1 MRRFVVNKSI
11 CGMKFKVVA
20 VGKIKEKYL
29 CDALNE
35 YVKRISRFA
44 SVEIVE
50 IDECLS
56 RGAQLAK
63 EIERVK
69 RQEGEYILSKL
80 EGYVVAMDIEG
91 NLVSSEQLSKHIEE
105 QKQFHSTFTFVI
117 GGSNGLSEEVKQ
129 RANFRCSFG
138 KITLPHQLFRVVL
151 LEQLYR
157 ACCIEHNV
165 TYHK

>member
-1 MRRFVVNKSI
+1 
-11 CGMKFKVVA
+11 MKFRIVA
-20 VGKIKEKYL
+20 VGKIKEAYL
-29 CDALNE
+29 RDAVSE

-56 RGAQLAK
+56 RGLQGEA

-69 RQEGEYILSKL
+69 KQEGEAILPVLS
-80 EGYVVAMDIEG
+80 GCVVAMDIDG
-91 NLVSSEQLSKHIEE
+91 TLVDSVQLSKHIEE
-105 QKQFHSTFTFVI
+105 QKQYNSTFTFVI
-117 GGSNGLSEEVKQ
+117 GGSNGLSDEVKR
-129 RANFRCSFG
+129 RADKRYSFG

-165 TYHK
+165 QYHK

>member
-1 MRRFVVNKSI
+1 
-11 CGMKFKVVA
+11 MKLKIVA
-20 VGKIKEKYL
+20 VGKIKESYL
-29 CDALNE
+29 KDAIAE

-44 SVEIVE
+44 NVEIVE

-56 RGAQLAK
+56 KGTQSDK

-69 RQEGEYILSKL
+69 SVEGVAILQKL
-80 EGYVVAMDIEG
+80 DGYVVAMDIDG
-91 NLVSSEQLSKHIEE
+91 KQLSSVELSSHIVE
-105 QKQFHSTFTFVI
+105 QKQFNSTFTFVV
-117 GGSNGLSEEVKQ
+117 GGSNGLSDEVKT
-129 RANFRCSFG
+129 RADLRCSFG

-165 TYHK
+165 AYHK